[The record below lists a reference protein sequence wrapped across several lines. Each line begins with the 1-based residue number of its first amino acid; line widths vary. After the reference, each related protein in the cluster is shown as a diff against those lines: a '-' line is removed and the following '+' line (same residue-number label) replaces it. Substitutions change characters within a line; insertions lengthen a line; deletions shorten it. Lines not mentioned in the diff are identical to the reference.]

1 MKDLLNMIG
10 DGVFSRFESSLK
22 KKNSTSKIKSSFAD
36 SSNLKTQSN
45 LTLKTQSA
53 SASEKKISVNTEVVG
68 SVYSVT
74 TGSHSILASSLFQK
88 LNQTILVVS
97 ENNTSAEFLFR
108 EALSFLP
115 SNDLIYLP
123 GQEVLPYE
131 YMRYP
136 SEMKRERIKAIA
148 KILSGE
154 PVLIFTSVSGFLK
167 TLPPIQTMQGRAIV
181 LKKGKEIDLESL
193 LIQLID
199 LGYKRV
205 QVCETFGEFSLKGGI
220 LDIFSSYSTEPVRI
234 DLFGEEIESIR
245 TFDPDS
251 QRSMTDLD
259 QAVLL
264 PADEYILSEEQK
276 KEYQNF
282 LKSSDSSLH
291 LPEIPEGNYGIY
303 YEELIP
309 LVRENHG
316 ILSYF
321 SKPPILIFP
330 SANSVKERL
339 FHLEK
344 EYLSLFEKR
353 SREVLCAPPEKLL
366 SFGEEFKVL
375 SESIG
380 LSFVGLPPRNENDL
394 VSLLKEAPSF
404 KGKIR
409 EVREKISELRANGG
423 WKIVLTSSF
432 EAQTKRL
439 QGLFEKEGV
448 ILLNEDSTEP
458 LPFHLG
464 NHKSD
469 TFLVLSELRNGFIL
483 ENQKILIL
491 SENDIFGREY
501 KRKTR
506 FKKQNSKALQSFIDL
521 KEGDYVV
528 HIHHGVGKFLKIE
541 RTSAGGKERD
551 FLKLEYSGGDSLFVP
566 LDQISLVQRYIGGTE
581 SPRLDSLGKSTWKKT
596 KDRVQKA
603 VEALAEDL
611 VQMYSNRL
619 KLQGYAFPPDTIYQ
633 EEFEAEF
640 EYEETP
646 DQIEAIEAVKK
657 DLESSRPM
665 DRLVCGDVGYG
676 KTEVA
681 IRAAFKVAMAG
692 RQIMMLAPTTILAL
706 QHYNTFKNRFENYPV
721 RVELVSR
728 FKTPA
733 EIRDILAD
741 FSAGKV
747 DMVVGTHAIL
757 SSKLKPKNLG
767 LLIIDEEQRF
777 GVNHKET
784 IKKFKNLVD
793 VLTLTATPIPRTLHM
808 ALTGIRE
815 LSIIATPPK
824 NRQSVETY
832 VLEED
837 DDLISDAIRNEI
849 QRGGQVFY
857 LYNRV
862 ETIEEETN
870 YLSKLV
876 PEVSIGILHGQMTE
890 DEIEETLLDF
900 YNRKYDILVTTTIIE
915 SGIDMPNVNTLFVKR
930 ADLFGLSQLYQI
942 RGRVGRSD
950 RKAFA
955 YMLLPKD
962 RVVTEQAEK
971 RLNTIFEYQE
981 LGSGFK
987 VAMRDLEIRGA
998 GNLLGKEQSGDIMEV
1013 GFDLYVRMLED
1024 AIARIKG
1031 EEIVVEVRT
1040 SVTLNTNF
1048 FIPETYISDTR
1059 QKIEFYKK
1067 LEGARD
1073 LDEIEEIYSEMLD
1086 RFGEPPEDAKT
1097 FILLEKIRTL
1107 ASNLGFE
1114 FVTEMKDEIKMK
1126 SGSYFRGDHTKI
1138 IQLISARTGLTL
1150 NPKEPNVLIFQTG
1163 KKLEKEKL
1171 DTLIFLLSEM
1181 LPSKKV

>member
-53 SASEKKISVNTEVVG
+53 SASEKKNSVNTEVVG

-321 SKPPILIFP
+321 SEPPILIFP

-1150 NPKEPNVLIFQTG
+1150 NPKEPNVLIFQTE

>member
-1 MKDLLNMIG
+1 MIG

-321 SKPPILIFP
+321 SEPPILIFP

-409 EVREKISELRANGG
+409 EVREKISELRAKGG

>member
-45 LTLKTQSA
+45 FTLKTQSV

-321 SKPPILIFP
+321 SEPPILIFP

-409 EVREKISELRANGG
+409 EVREKISELRAKGG

>member
-1 MKDLLNMIG
+1 MIG

-45 LTLKTQSA
+45 FTLKTQSV

-193 LIQLID
+193 LVQLID

-321 SKPPILIFP
+321 SEPPILIFP
-330 SANSVKERL
+330 SVNSVKERL
-339 FHLEK
+339 LHLEK

-394 VSLLKEAPSF
+394 VSFLKEAPSF

-409 EVREKISELRANGG
+409 EVREKISELRVKGG

-483 ENQKILIL
+483 ENHKILIL

>member
-1 MKDLLNMIG
+1 MIG

-45 LTLKTQSA
+45 FTLKTQSV
-53 SASEKKISVNTEVVG
+53 SASEKKNSVNTEVVG

-321 SKPPILIFP
+321 SEPPILIFP

-409 EVREKISELRANGG
+409 EVREKISELRAKGG

>member
-321 SKPPILIFP
+321 SEPPILIFP

-409 EVREKISELRANGG
+409 EVREKISELRAKGG

-1150 NPKEPNVLIFQTG
+1150 NPKEPNVLIFQTE

>member
-53 SASEKKISVNTEVVG
+53 SASEKKNSVNTEVVG

-321 SKPPILIFP
+321 SEPPILIFP

-409 EVREKISELRANGG
+409 EVREKISELRAKGG

>member
-45 LTLKTQSA
+45 LTLKTQST

-321 SKPPILIFP
+321 SEPPILIFP

-409 EVREKISELRANGG
+409 EVREKISELRAKGG

>member
-1 MKDLLNMIG
+1 MKDLLRIIG
-10 DGVFSRFESSLK
+10 EESFARFESFSPS
-22 KKNSTSKIKSSFAD
+22 KKNPARNIKTDSKKESGDFSITG
-36 SSNLKTQSN
+36 N
-45 LTLKTQSA
+45 
-53 SASEKKISVNTEVVG
+53 
-68 SVYSVT
+68 VYSVT
-74 TGSHSILASSLFQK
+74 EGSHSILASSLFRK
-88 LNQTILVVS
+88 LNRTIVVVS
-97 ENNTSAEFLFR
+97 ENNTAAEFLFR
-108 EALSFLP
+108 ETLSFLP
-115 SNDLIYLP
+115 SSDLVYLP

-131 YMRYP
+131 YLRYP
-136 SEMKRERIKAIA
+136 SEMKRERIKAIG
-148 KILSGE
+148 KILNGE
-154 PVLIFTSVSGFLK
+154 PSLVFTSVAGFLK
-167 TLPPIQTMQGRAIV
+167 TLPPAQTMQGRAIT
-181 LKKGKEIDLESL
+181 LEKGKEIDLESL
-193 LIQLID
+193 LIHLID
-199 LGYKRV
+199 LGYKRAD
-205 QVCETFGEFSLKGGI
+205 VCETFGEFSLKGGI
-220 LDIFSSYSTEPVRI
+220 LDIYSSYSQEPVRI

-245 TFDPDS
+245 TFDPDT
-251 QRSMTDLD
+251 QRSMIDLNR
-259 QAVLL
+259 AVLL
-264 PADEYILSEEQK
+264 PVDEYILSDEQK
-276 KEYQNF
+276 KEYQNL

-291 LPEIPEGNYGIY
+291 IPEAGYGIY
-303 YEELIP
+303 YEELVP

-321 SKPPILIFP
+321 PEPPVLLFP
-330 SANSVKERL
+330 SPNSVSQRIT
-339 FHLEK
+339 HLER
-344 EYLSLFEKR
+344 EYISLFEKR
-353 SREVLCAPPEKLL
+353 SREVLCAPPDKLL
-366 SFGEEFKVL
+366 SFGEEFRVL
-375 SESIG
+375 SELIG
-380 LSFVGLPPRNENDL
+380 ISFVGLPPRNGNDP
-394 VSLLKEAPSF
+394 VSCLREAPAF

-409 EVREKISELRANGG
+409 EVREKISELRTQGG

-439 QGLFEKEGV
+439 QGLFEKEGIV
-448 ILLNEDSTEP
+448 LLNEGATEP
-458 LPFHLG
+458 VPFRLG
-464 NHKSD
+464 KHESD
-469 TFLVLSELRNGFIL
+469 AFLVLSELRNGFIF

-521 KEGDYVV
+521 KEGDPVV
-528 HIHHGVGKFLKIE
+528 HINHGVGRFLKIE
-541 RTSAGGKERD
+541 RTNAGGKERD
-551 FLKLEYSGGDSLFVP
+551 FLKLEYAGGDSLFVP

-581 SPRLDSLGKSTWKKT
+581 SPRLDSLGKSTWKRT

-603 VEALAEDL
+603 VETLAEDL
-611 VQMYSNRL
+611 VRMYSNRL

-646 DQIEAIEAVKK
+646 DQIDAIEAVKK
-657 DLESSRPM
+657 DLESSVPM

-706 QHYNTFKNRFENYPV
+706 QHYNTFKGRFRNYPL

-733 EIRDILAD
+733 EIREILSD
-741 FSAGKV
+741 FSLGKV
-747 DMVVGTHAIL
+747 DMIVGTHAIL
-757 SSKLKPKNLG
+757 SSKIKPKNLG

-777 GVNHKET
+777 GVNHKEA

-837 DDLISDAIRNEI
+837 EDLIADAIRNEI
-849 QRGGQVFY
+849 QRDGQVFY

-862 ETIEEETN
+862 ETIEQETK
-870 YLSKLV
+870 YLSEIV

-900 YNRKYDILVTTTIIE
+900 YDRKYDILVTTTIIE

-955 YMLLPKD
+955 YLLLPKD

-971 RLNTIFEYQE
+971 RLNTIYEYQE

-1013 GFDLYVRMLED
+1013 GFDLYVQMLEE
-1024 AIARIKG
+1024 AIAKVKG
-1031 EEIVVEVRT
+1031 EEVAVEVRT

-1067 LEGARD
+1067 FEGARN
-1073 LDEIEEIYSEMLD
+1073 LEEIDEVYREMEE
-1086 RFGEPPEDAKT
+1086 RFGDPPEDAKT

-1114 FVTEMKDEIKMK
+1114 SVAEMKDEIKMK
-1126 SGSYFRGDHTKI
+1126 SGSYFKGDHSKI
-1138 IQLISARTGLTL
+1138 IQLISAKIGLTL
-1150 NPKEPNVLIFQTG
+1150 NPREPNVLIFQIG
-1163 KKLEKEKL
+1163 KKSEKEKL
-1171 DTLIFLLSEM
+1171 DVLIFLLSEM
-1181 LPSKKV
+1181 LPSKKL

>member
-1 MKDLLNMIG
+1 
-10 DGVFSRFESSLK
+10 
-22 KKNSTSKIKSSFAD
+22 
-36 SSNLKTQSN
+36 
-45 LTLKTQSA
+45 
-53 SASEKKISVNTEVVG
+53 
-68 SVYSVT
+68 
-74 TGSHSILASSLFQK
+74 
-88 LNQTILVVS
+88 
-97 ENNTSAEFLFR
+97 
-108 EALSFLP
+108 
-115 SNDLIYLP
+115 
-123 GQEVLPYE
+123 
-131 YMRYP
+131 
-136 SEMKRERIKAIA
+136 
-148 KILSGE
+148 
-154 PVLIFTSVSGFLK
+154 
-167 TLPPIQTMQGRAIV
+167 
-181 LKKGKEIDLESL
+181 
-193 LIQLID
+193 
-199 LGYKRV
+199 
-205 QVCETFGEFSLKGGI
+205 
-220 LDIFSSYSTEPVRI
+220 
-234 DLFGEEIESIR
+234 
-245 TFDPDS
+245 
-251 QRSMTDLD
+251 
-259 QAVLL
+259 
-264 PADEYILSEEQK
+264 
-276 KEYQNF
+276 
-282 LKSSDSSLH
+282 
-291 LPEIPEGNYGIY
+291 
-303 YEELIP
+303 
-309 LVRENHG
+309 
-316 ILSYF
+316 
-321 SKPPILIFP
+321 
-330 SANSVKERL
+330 
-339 FHLEK
+339 
-344 EYLSLFEKR
+344 
-353 SREVLCAPPEKLL
+353 
-366 SFGEEFKVL
+366 
-375 SESIG
+375 
-380 LSFVGLPPRNENDL
+380 
-394 VSLLKEAPSF
+394 
-404 KGKIR
+404 
-409 EVREKISELRANGG
+409 
-423 WKIVLTSSF
+423 
-432 EAQTKRL
+432 
-439 QGLFEKEGV
+439 
-448 ILLNEDSTEP
+448 
-458 LPFHLG
+458 
-464 NHKSD
+464 
-469 TFLVLSELRNGFIL
+469 
-483 ENQKILIL
+483 
-491 SENDIFGREY
+491 
-501 KRKTR
+501 
-506 FKKQNSKALQSFIDL
+506 
-521 KEGDYVV
+521 
-528 HIHHGVGKFLKIE
+528 
-541 RTSAGGKERD
+541 
-551 FLKLEYSGGDSLFVP
+551 
-566 LDQISLVQRYIGGTE
+566 
-581 SPRLDSLGKSTWKKT
+581 
-596 KDRVQKA
+596 
-603 VEALAEDL
+603 
-611 VQMYSNRL
+611 
-619 KLQGYAFPPDTIYQ
+619 
-633 EEFEAEF
+633 
-640 EYEETP
+640 
-646 DQIEAIEAVKK
+646 
-657 DLESSRPM
+657 M

-832 VLEED
+832 VLEEE
-837 DDLISDAIRNEI
+837 DDLIADAIRNEI
-849 QRGGQVFY
+849 QRDGQVFY

-862 ETIEEETN
+862 ETIEEETS
-870 YLSKLV
+870 YLNKLV

-1107 ASNLGFE
+1107 ASSLGFE
-1114 FVTEMKDEIKMK
+1114 SVTEMKDEIKMK

-1171 DTLIFLLSEM
+1171 DSLIFLLSEM

>member
-45 LTLKTQSA
+45 FTLKTQSV

-321 SKPPILIFP
+321 SEPPILIFP
-330 SANSVKERL
+330 SVNSVKERL

-409 EVREKISELRANGG
+409 EVREKISELRAKGG

-1150 NPKEPNVLIFQTG
+1150 NPKEPNVLIFQTE

>member
-45 LTLKTQSA
+45 FTLKTQSV

-193 LIQLID
+193 LVQLID

-321 SKPPILIFP
+321 SEPPILIFP
-330 SANSVKERL
+330 SVNSVKERL
-339 FHLEK
+339 LHLEK

-394 VSLLKEAPSF
+394 VSFLKEAPSF

-409 EVREKISELRANGG
+409 EVREKISELRVKGG

-483 ENQKILIL
+483 ENHKILIL

>member
-45 LTLKTQSA
+45 FTLKTQSV

-68 SVYSVT
+68 SVYSVA

-193 LIQLID
+193 LVQLID

-321 SKPPILIFP
+321 SEPPILIFP
-330 SANSVKERL
+330 SVNSVKERL
-339 FHLEK
+339 LHLEK

-394 VSLLKEAPSF
+394 VSFLKEAPSF

-409 EVREKISELRANGG
+409 EVREKISELRVKGG

-483 ENQKILIL
+483 ENHKILIL

>member
-53 SASEKKISVNTEVVG
+53 SASEKKIFVNTEVVG

-321 SKPPILIFP
+321 SEPPILIFP

-409 EVREKISELRANGG
+409 EVREKISELRAKGG